1 MNRQRALK
9 VLNPLILV
17 LLLYQGVTGVFRFS
31 FYEHFQL
38 MHPIAGIL
46 LLVAGAV
53 HLTLNW
59 PWVRATYKPGGRKA

>member
-1 MNRQRALK
+1 
-9 VLNPLILV
+9 
-17 LLLYQGVTGVFRFS
+17 VFRFS